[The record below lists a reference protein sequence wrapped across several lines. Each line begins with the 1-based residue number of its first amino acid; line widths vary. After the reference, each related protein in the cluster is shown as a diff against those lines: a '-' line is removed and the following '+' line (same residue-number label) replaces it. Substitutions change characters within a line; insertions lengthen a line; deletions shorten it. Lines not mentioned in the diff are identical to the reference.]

1 MAAYNCSRILADGS
15 SCFGQMTSS
24 GGCDPC
30 DARVEGGGIS
40 KTRGV
45 PSQGSLRYGPRGQR
59 QNFRSFTGTN
69 WQQSGR
75 NRETMWQDG
84 GVFQNAAG
92 DERLLPPLMDRRT
105 PVKPLPTG
113 SGIIYRR
120 FSGRDSSNMQMS
132 VGKLLMG
139 YLGIGLTAFVIG
151 YSIRKG
157 GTAAK

>member
-1 MAAYNCSRILADGS
+1 MAINCSS
-15 SCFGQMTSS
+15 TYSCPTCGPNCNYECQN
-24 GGCDPC
+24 GIC
-30 DARVEGGGIS
+30 VEVPRTNVS

-75 NRETMWQDG
+75 NRETMWQQG
-84 GVFQNAAG
+84 GVFQNASG
-92 DERLLPPLMDRRT
+92 
-105 PVKPLPTG
+105 G
-113 SGIIYRR
+113 SQ
-120 FSGRDSSNMQMS
+120 NKEVMKMS
-132 VGKLLMG
+132 VGKLVMG

-151 YSIRKG
+151 YAIRKG

>member
-75 NRETMWQDG
+75 NRETMWQEG
-84 GVFQNAAG
+84 GVFQNASG
-92 DERLLPPLMDRRT
+92 DSQDKRVMKMT
-105 PVKPLPTG
+105 
-113 SGIIYRR
+113 
-120 FSGRDSSNMQMS
+120 
-132 VGKLLMG
+132 VGKLVMG

-151 YSIRKG
+151 YAIRKG